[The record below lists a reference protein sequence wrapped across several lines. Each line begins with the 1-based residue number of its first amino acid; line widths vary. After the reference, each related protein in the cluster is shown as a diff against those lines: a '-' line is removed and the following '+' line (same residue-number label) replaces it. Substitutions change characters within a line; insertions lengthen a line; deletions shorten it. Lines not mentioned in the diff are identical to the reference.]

1 VTYQIQF
8 SKGAAKQIKKLP
20 ADIKERI
27 DKKILDLA
35 IEPRPNGVK
44 KLQGDD
50 NSYRIRVGDYRIIYE
65 IEDDILLVTVIKI
78 KHRNEVY
85 RDKS

>member
-27 DKKILDLA
+27 DKKVLDLA

-44 KLQGDD
+44 KLQCDD

>member
-8 SKGAAKQIKKLP
+8 SNGAAKQIKKLP